1 MRLYVAISGSLLGAL
16 LFFASPVQAG
26 QDADGLDWLK
36 VAIIAG
42 HQTNYSGVF
51 VYQHD
56 DHVETSRI
64 THVVGGDGEYERLE
78 SLDGP
83 KREIVRHH
91 GEVWSYVGHQLVQ
104 MDNQSGIGKFPSLP
118 PEQLTAL
125 GANYHARLQGVERVA
140 GYDAQTILF
149 YPKDNFRYTHKIWVH
164 NDSGL
169 MLKAA
174 VLGSRQQLIEQY
186 AFTQLQIGGKLDASW
201 TKRDAARRSAV
212 KQSDIHRA
220 GVPVNS
226 GWVADGFPPGFQK
239 IQEIQRPMHGNHAP
253 VTQIVY
259 SDGFGAISIFI
270 EVSDNDEDDVEG
282 LSSRGAVSLYHKVV
296 GDHLFTVVGEV
307 PPHTVMRVL
316 NSIRYNGK

>member
-1 MRLYVAISGSLLGAL
+1 MRLYVAISGWLLGAL
-16 LFFASPVQAG
+16 MLFAFPVQAG
-26 QDADGLDWLK
+26 ENGEGFDWLK
-36 VAIIAG
+36 VAIFAG

-56 DHVETSRI
+56 NHVETSRI
-64 THVVGGDGEYERLE
+64 THVVGVDGEYERLE
-78 SLDGP
+78 RLDGP

-104 MDNQSGIGKFPSLP
+104 MDNQSGMGKFPSLP
-118 PEQLTAL
+118 PEQLSAL

-140 GYDAQTILF
+140 GYDAQAILF
-149 YPKDNFRYTHKIWVH
+149 YPKDNLRYTQKIWVH

-186 AFTQLQIGGKLDASW
+186 SFTQLQIGGKIDHSW
-201 TKRDAARRSAV
+201 AKRNAPRSAV
-212 KQSDIHRA
+212 KQHDVHKA
-220 GVPVNS
+220 GHPVNS
-226 GWVADGFPPGFQK
+226 GWIADGLPAGFQK
-239 IQEIQRPMHGNHAP
+239 IKEIQRPMHGNHAP

-270 EVSDNDEDDVEG
+270 EVNDNDEDDVEG
-282 LSSRGAVSLYHKVV
+282 LSSSGAVSLYHKVV
-296 GDHLFTVVGEV
+296 GDYLFTVVGEV

>member
-1 MRLYVAISGSLLGAL
+1 MRLCVVIGGWGLGAL
-16 LFFASPVQAG
+16 LLFAGPVQAG
-26 QDADGLDWLK
+26 QDEEGFNWLK

-64 THVVGGDGEYERLE
+64 THVVGRDGEYERLE

-91 GEVWSYVGHQLVQ
+91 GEVWSYAGHEMVQL
-104 MDNQSGIGKFPSLP
+104 DSQSGIGKFPSLL
-118 PEQLTAL
+118 PEQLAAL
-125 GANYHARLQGVERVA
+125 SANYRAELHGLERVA
-140 GYDAQTILF
+140 GYTVQAILF
-149 YPKDNFRYTHKIWVH
+149 TPKDNLRYRHKIWVH
-164 NDSGL
+164 NDSGVL
-169 MLKAA
+169 LKAA
-174 VLGSRQQLIEQY
+174 VIGSKQQLIEQY
-186 AFTQLQIGGKLDASW
+186 AFTQLQIGGRIDHSW
-201 TKRDAARRSAV
+201 VKRDVRRGSQTHAADRV
-212 KQSDIHRA
+212 
-220 GVPVNS
+220 GVPINS
-226 GWVADGFPPGFQK
+226 GWVADDLPAGFQK
-239 IQEIQRPMHGNHAP
+239 IMEIQRPMHGNHAP

-259 SDGFGAISIFI
+259 SDGFSAISLFI
-270 EVSDNDEDDVEG
+270 EVNDNDDDDMEG